1 MDQTGLILVI
11 FGFILGVYAIIF
23 GIRMLFKRTSKSEA
37 EIVKKSKERQE
48 KNNINMFSI
57 TVGCNPVV

>member
-1 MDQTGLILVI
+1 MVEVIIMDQTGLILVI

-23 GIRMLFKRTSKSEA
+23 GVRMLFKRTSKSEA

-48 KNNINMFSI
+48 KNNINM
-57 TVGCNPVV
+57 

>member
-11 FGFILGVYAIIF
+11 FGFILG
-23 GIRMLFKRTSKSEA
+23 IRMLFKRTSKSET

-48 KNNINMFSI
+48 KNNINM
-57 TVGCNPVV
+57 

>member
-23 GIRMLFKRTSKSEA
+23 GIRMLFKR
-37 EIVKKSKERQE
+37 KSKKKKEIE
-48 KNNINMFSI
+48 KK
-57 TVGCNPVV
+57 

>member
-37 EIVKKSKERQE
+37 EIVKKSKERQV
-48 KNNINMFSI
+48 KNNINM
-57 TVGCNPVV
+57 

>member
-1 MDQTGLILVI
+1 MVEVIIMDQTGLILVI
-11 FGFILGVYAIIF
+11 FGFILGVYAIIL

-48 KNNINMFSI
+48 KNNINM
-57 TVGCNPVV
+57 

>member
-1 MDQTGLILVI
+1 MVEVIIMDQTGLILVI

-48 KNNINMFSI
+48 KNNINM
-57 TVGCNPVV
+57 

>member
-48 KNNINMFSI
+48 KNNIKNHKI
-57 TVGCNPVV
+57 K